1 MKKFGSRFRHSRYFL
16 KKICALPLLAA
27 ALLSAALLSGC
38 HGQREQAAFTVP
50 EGFDTSKNYE
60 ITFWAKNDTN
70 VRQTDIYKQAIAD
83 FQELYPNITVN
94 LRLYTDYGKI
104 YNDVITNISTGTTP
118 NVCITYPD
126 HIATYL
132 TGDNVVVPL
141 DELFSDPAYGLGG
154 SEVRFDSPA
163 QSEIIPQFLEEC
175 RIGGYYYAV
184 PYMRS
189 TEACYIN
196 KDYVEALGY
205 TLPETLTWDFIWE
218 VSEAAA
224 AKNADGTFAL
234 NGQEVLLPFIYKS
247 TDNMMIQM
255 LKQKGAGYSTASGEI
270 QIFNDTTTELLYTIA
285 EHTES
290 GAFSTFKI
298 SGYPANFLNAGQ
310 CVFAID
316 STAGATWM
324 GSDAPLIDIAEENIV
339 DFETAVMPVP
349 QFDPE
354 NPQMISQGPS
364 ICIFNKEDP
373 QEVLASWLFTQFLL
387 TNEVQIA
394 YSQTEGYVPVTSAAQ
409 NTQEYQDYLSRAG
422 EDNDTYYRVK
432 IEASRLLLD
441 HMDDTFI
448 TPVFNGSTS
457 LRDTAGELIEE
468 VTKGVRRHQTVD
480 DAFIEELYEEQTSLH
495 HLNETSASGSGKTD
509 LGPLPPTAVTL
520 LSCLAGAWVLILLY
534 LFVSRMKKTGKK
546 R

>member
-141 DELFSDPAYGLGG
+141 DDLFSDPAYGLGG
-154 SEVRFDSPA
+154 SEVLFDSPA

-324 GSDAPLIDIAEENIV
+324 GSDAPLVDIAEENIV